1 MTNYF
6 NIKQNFEKL
15 SELSKVR
22 LQKKNP
28 LRILDSKE
36 KSDIEISEKS
46 PKIQEFLGP
55 QSQKN
60 FNNIKEALKLLE
72 IPIYENSRLVRGLD
86 YYNDVCFEIKIQD
99 PISLEKSQSTL
110 IGGGRYNLLG
120 NILLSGGGN
129 GSETI
134 GVEPIIP
141 ATGFK
146 YNQKYYLIFYI

>member
-1 MTNYF
+1 M
-6 NIKQNFEKL
+6 
-15 SELSKVR
+15 R

-46 PKIQEFLGP
+46 PKIHEFLGI

-60 FNNIKEALKLLE
+60 YNNIKEALKLLE
-72 IPIYENSRLVRGLD
+72 IPIFENSRLVRGLD

-99 PISLEKSQSTL
+99 PLSLEKSQSTL

-120 NILLSGGGN
+120 NILLSGGN
-129 GSETI
+129 NCEQI
-134 GVEPIIP
+134 GVEPIVP

-146 YNQKYYLIFYI
+146 HKNNFYFIFLIRKICSWNRADFRSIGQ